1 MYNSQVQKYMGG
13 FLPYL
18 QQRFSGLCPLSLHLF
33 SPLASTLD
41 WTSKPQGR
49 SQGEEFPNLLAQIP
63 FNSYPAAQRLGT
75 RDLPAP
81 CSDLGLARGPSGQ
94 NCGVGGRS
102 LR

>member
-1 MYNSQVQKYMGG
+1 MGV

-18 QQRFSGLCPLSLHLF
+18 QQRLNGLCPLSLHPF

-49 SQGEEFPNLLAQIP
+49 SQEEEFPDLLAQIP

-75 RDLPAP
+75 RDLPVP
-81 CSDLGLARGPSGQ
+81 ISDLGLARGSQ
-94 NCGVGGRS
+94 QTELWGGG
-102 LR
+102 